1 MKLLFPRL
9 RLQLPETDC
18 SRFQIVKALGRP
30 LICLYA
36 VPVSSRSFQDEDG
49 GQPELNNYVQIMYL

>member
-1 MKLLFPRL
+1 M
-9 RLQLPETDC
+9 
-18 SRFQIVKALGRP
+18 KALGRP

-49 GQPELNNYVQIMYL
+49 GQPELNNYVQIYMKQC